1 MIEEKNY
8 TPQTLAECVIAD
20 VNGRN
25 VLKNIIS
32 GRLLFPSIKC
42 GIILHG
48 VWGTGKTTLAK
59 LLPELFEVTRGGQ
72 DAIYDFYSCAQGQ
85 NGVSLINLITNS
97 TNTVSFNH
105 SGLHYVV
112 FDELDNLT
120 DAAQA
125 SLKAI
130 MKGNHVIYIMTTNNL
145 SDIDM
150 GIQNRSYI
158 IDMNAAPPM
167 EWLPLVHRVISS
179 FGATV
184 PSDAVLLPLIAAC
197 DGSARE
203 ILSAAMEVAINQDM
217 EPV

>member
-20 VNGRN
+20 VNGRS

-32 GRLLFPSIKC
+32 GKLSFPSIKC

-48 VWGTGKTTLAK
+48 VWGTGKTTLAR
-59 LLPELFEVTRGGQ
+59 LLPELFENARGG
-72 DAIYDFYSCAQGQ
+72 DNAHYDFYACSQGQ

-97 TNTVSFNH
+97 TNLVSCNY
-105 SGLHYVV
+105 SGLHYVIL
-112 FDELDNLT
+112 DELDNLT
-120 DAAQA
+120 DAARA

-130 MKGNHVIYIMTTNNL
+130 MNGRHVIFIMTTNNL
-145 SDIDM
+145 SAIDM

-158 IDMNAAPPM
+158 IDMNAAPPSV
-167 EWLPLVHRVISS
+167 WLPLVRRVISS
-179 FGATV
+179 YGATV

-203 ILSAAMEVAINQDM
+203 IISAAMEVAINQAL
-217 EPV
+217 EAT